1 MASERSKRRD
11 FLSLSFITK
20 FFYYLQNDE
29 PLFATLENTII
40 MFLYRQQFCIT
51 IVFSFSW
58 DLESSQEKLKAML
71 TEFFLEDE
79 NIVEVFSKVE
89 NNWEGL

>member
-1 MASERSKRRD
+1 
-11 FLSLSFITK
+11 
-20 FFYYLQNDE
+20 
-29 PLFATLENTII
+29 
-40 MFLYRQQFCIT
+40 MFLYPPPPPNSFCTT

-58 DLESSQEKLKAML
+58 DLESSQEKLKTML